1 MFPNTAWSLIRQ
13 SQEVA
18 DPEALQALD
27 RLARSYWRPL
37 YVYVRSAGHNQQ
49 EAEDAVQRFFE
60 QMLTRGSLRAVIPG
74 ETRFRSFLIACLK
87 RSMVSEHRAQ
97 GRQKRGGQQELEPLT
112 PEMEEVLEGE
122 AGLPPEMTLD
132 RAWAEDLFERSF
144 AQLEADAV
152 ERGREGA
159 FAILRP
165 VLRGVPP
172 EGGYQALAVQM
183 GVSEGTARKMVFDLR
198 ARLGVMIRRAVAA
211 TVADPAETED
221 ELRYLFSLL

>member
-1 MFPNTAWSLIRQ
+1 MPDPPSTSSKFKEGSPLFPNTAWSLIRQ

-60 QMLTRGSLRAVIPG
+60 QMLTRDSLRAVIPG

-97 GRQKRGGQQELEPLT
+97 GRRGGP
-112 PEMEEVLEGE
+112 
-122 AGLPPEMTLD
+122 
-132 RAWAEDLFERSF
+132 
-144 AQLEADAV
+144 
-152 ERGREGA
+152 GRE
-159 FAILRP
+159 
-165 VLRGVPP
+165 
-172 EGGYQALAVQM
+172 
-183 GVSEGTARKMVFDLR
+183 R
-198 ARLGVMIRRAVAA
+198 ARPAPAARVSRPCRPGRSNSRA
-211 TVADPAETED
+211 PG
-221 ELRYLFSLL
+221 